1 MTLRGFLCAV
11 ACAALAAC
19 TMSTGGAPVVAD
31 AGCNRSATREM
42 TLLGGAK
49 PDYLVEVRA
58 FDGPK
63 GAQVAEESKQHPCAN
78 ATVLLTV
85 RRIDNSAFVHGFV
98 TSMNRMDLIEG
109 HAGPAYDGAKVQ
121 EFLNEWSKV
130 TVTTTDSAPAS
141 QNEVTT
147 FGFTP
152 ELYEKLRSQKAP
164 MVCHATGVHNEM
176 CLFLEPQQPFVLQPF
191 YSLERL

>member
-1 MTLRGFLCAV
+1 MTLRVLACAAACALVV
-11 ACAALAAC
+11 ACAPPAADK
-19 TMSTGGAPVVAD
+19 SAAAD
-31 AGCNRSATREM
+31 ASCNRVVTRQM

-49 PDYLVEVRA
+49 PDYMIEVRA
-58 FDGPK
+58 FDGPPRSDPDST
-63 GAQVAEESKQHPCAN
+63 VTHHPCVD

-85 RRIDNSAFVHGFV
+85 RRIGDSAFVHGFV

-109 HAGPAYDGAKVQ
+109 HAGPVYDGARVQ
-121 EFLNEWSKV
+121 DFLDEWSKV
-130 TVTTTDSAPAS
+130 TVTTTDSAPARQS
-141 QNEVTT
+141 EVTT

-164 MVCHATGVHNEM
+164 MVCHATGVHDEM

-191 YSLERL
+191 YSRQQL

>member
-1 MTLRGFLCAV
+1 MILRGFLCAA
-11 ACAALAAC
+11 ACAVLAAC
-19 TMSTGGAPVVAD
+19 TLSTGGKPVVAD
-31 AGCNRSATREM
+31 PGCNRSATREM

-49 PDYLVEVRA
+49 PDYLIEVRA

-109 HAGPAYDGAKVQ
+109 HAGPAYDGDKVQ
-121 EFLNEWSKV
+121 DFLNEWSKV
-130 TVTTTDSAPAS
+130 EVKTTDAAPANQS
-141 QNEVTT
+141 EVTT

-164 MVCHATGVHNEM
+164 MVCHATGVHNDM

-191 YSLERL
+191 YSRERL

>member
-1 MTLRGFLCAV
+1 MTLRGFLCAA
-11 ACAALAAC
+11 ACAFLAAC
-19 TMSTGGAPVVAD
+19 TLSTGGKPVATD
-31 AGCNRSATREM
+31 PGCNRSATREM

-49 PDYLVEVRA
+49 PDYLIEVRA

-109 HAGPAYDGAKVQ
+109 HAGPAYDGARVQ
-121 EFLNEWSKV
+121 DFLNEWSKV
-130 TVTTTDSAPAS
+130 TVTTTDAAPAN

>member
-1 MTLRGFLCAV
+1 MTLRGFLCAAACAVVV
-11 ACAALAAC
+11 ACAPQ
-19 TMSTGGAPVVAD
+19 SAPQTQVAE

-49 PDYLVEVRA
+49 PDYLIEVRA

-121 EFLNEWSKV
+121 AFLNEWSKV
-130 TVTTTDSAPAS
+130 TVTTTDSAPANQS
-141 QNEVTT
+141 EVTT

-164 MVCHATGVHNEM
+164 MVCHATGVHDEM

-191 YSLERL
+191 YSLQRL